1 MTVRQKF
8 YNDGD
13 VGLRGGELDETR
25 AKAALLSDGDLWC
38 TDFEEDSGLTAKQ
51 KIYNDG
57 SIKIIGELDEWGDV
71 PFAASLSN
79 NIIPWPNK
87 GTGESFSRA
96 GNATYTDPGTGL
108 ISIAGAN
115 IPRFELVDGYRAIL
129 LEPGGTNLIQYSH
142 ELGNAA
148 STGWWTNVNLTSVTA
163 NGMLA
168 PDGNTMADG
177 LVATVDNNSHFI
189 SSSLITGIA
198 QNDKVAI
205 TVFAKPGDND
215 WVSLQVRF
223 HDVGD
228 ADLGDRGSYYFNVS
242 TGAIGSKVE
251 VSDVTIHDYMIQ
263 EAANG
268 FYRIGFILSNNEGN
282 TSKVRG
288 RLYSSP
294 TNDFQSFVGD
304 TTTANTWLW
313 GADLKKQAF
322 FDSYVPTSG
331 STASRTTENGYP
343 AWTLPAGLF
352 DDRGTAIMWVRFGY
366 SWDDMTNV
374 MNSGILACRDHTNS
388 LFKNRRQDPLRNF
401 RSYDSFNEAY
411 SPALDWSKDT
421 WYKLVVKWG
430 YLVGAQKK
438 MRIGVDSGVGISW
451 GAEQNFDG
459 SYTLGANLR
468 LGYSLFGPMWL
479 RKLMIFDRVLSDTE
493 INVLGSP

>member
-96 GNATYTDPGTGL
+96 GNATYTGPGTGL

-148 STGWWTNVNLTSVTA
+148 SGGWWSNIALTSVTA

-168 PDGNTMADG
+168 PDGNTVADG
-177 LVATVDNNSHFI
+177 LVADANNTSHYI
-189 SSSLITGIA
+189 QGPLTAGIA
-198 QNDKVAI
+198 VDDKVAL
-205 TVFAKPGDND
+205 TVFGKPGNKD
-215 WVSLQVRF
+215 WVQLRIRF
-223 HDVGD
+223 YDAGDVYLND
-228 ADLGDRGSYYFNVS
+228 NAAYFFDIS
-242 TGAIGSKVE
+242 TGTIGLTVE
-251 VSDVTIHDYMIQ
+251 AGDVTIHDYLI
-263 EAANG
+263 EVAANG
-268 FYRIGFILSNNEGN
+268 FYRIGMIVSNGDGN
-282 TSKVRG
+282 TAKFRAHVHSAHDN
-288 RLYSSP
+288 LDSTFP
-294 TNDFQSFVGD
+294 GD
-304 TTTANTWLW
+304 ATTVNIWFW
-313 GADLKKQAF
+313 GADLKKQDF
-322 FDSYVPTSG
+322 FDSHVPTSG
-331 STASRTTENGYP
+331 STASRTTESGYP
-343 AWTLPAGLF
+343 LWTLPTGLF
-352 DDRGTAIMWVRFGY
+352 DATGTAIIWVRFGY